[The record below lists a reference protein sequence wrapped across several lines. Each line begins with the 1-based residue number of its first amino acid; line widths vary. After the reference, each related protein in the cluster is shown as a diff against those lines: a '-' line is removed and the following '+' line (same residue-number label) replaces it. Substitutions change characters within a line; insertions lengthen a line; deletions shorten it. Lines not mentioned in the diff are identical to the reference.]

1 MILDRNIVQEYP
13 FEGTFFRIGIDESK
27 DLIEQEEEEIIILET
42 ECDIQESTSNVTSGN
57 ISATFDIYFP
67 FDKEKGI
74 MVRRG
79 DNFRGTMF
87 GMPVNGKIDGVFPSQ
102 LGGCQVHLIDRT
114 T

>member
-1 MILDRNIVQEYP
+1 MILDRSIAQEYP
-13 FEGTFFRIGIDESK
+13 FDGIFYRTGIDESK
-27 DLIEQEEEEIIILET
+27 PLDEQVEEEIIILET
-42 ECDIQESTSNVTSGN
+42 KCDIQESTSNVTSGN

-67 FDKEKGI
+67 FNKEEGI
-74 MVRRG
+74 EIRRG
-79 DNFRGTMF
+79 DNFRGSMF